1 MLESLYLEITK
12 REPKV
17 QKCEQG
23 VAFLN
28 AAKALYSL
36 STVSY
41 VAINIP
47 KSDQYLH
54 CLYSDSCIR
63 QKVTLAPLSTDSLRD
78 FGLLDGQ
85 QPIDWTTR
93 ERLCIELKLRD
104 PQCAAAPD
112 NVHAVSFCLAP
123 LRGET
128 ALFAASGAAKS
139 EDAPPTRA
147 SLVAEWRALAKY
159 FHSHILR
166 LNGHDTFESLLISAR
181 ELDCLKWTAAG
192 KTAWEASKILGISER
207 TVIFHLNAARKKLD
221 CATTTQA
228 VAKAVATQ
236 LISI

>member
-1 MLESLYLEITK
+1 MLEAFYLEITN

-23 VAFLN
+23 VAFLS

-36 STVSY
+36 SSVSY
-41 VAINIP
+41 IAINIP
-47 KSDQYLH
+47 KSGQYLH
-54 CLYSDSCIR
+54 CSYSDSCIR
-63 QKVTLAPLSTDSLRD
+63 QKLTLAPLAIERLRD
-78 FGLLDGQ
+78 LGLLDPQ
-85 QPIDWTTR
+85 QPVDWASR
-93 ERLCIELKLRD
+93 DRLRLEIRLMEQESGGTGNAR
-104 PQCAAAPD
+104 AA
-112 NVHAVSFCLAP
+112 SFNLAS

-128 ALFAASGAAKS
+128 ALFAAAGPANAD
-139 EDAPPTRA
+139 DAWPPVP
-147 SLVAEWRALAKY
+147 LVAEWRALGKY

-207 TVIFHLNAARKKLD
+207 TVIFHLNAVRKKMD

>member
-1 MLESLYLEITK
+1 MLEPFYLEITR

-17 QKCEQG
+17 QKCEHG

-28 AAKALYSL
+28 AAKALYGLNS
-36 STVSY
+36 VSY
-41 VAINIP
+41 IAINIP
-47 KSDQYLH
+47 KAGSSYLH
-54 CLYSDSCIR
+54 CSYSDTCIR
-63 QKVTLAPLSTDSLRD
+63 QKLTVAPLVTDRLRD
-78 FGLLDGQ
+78 IGLLDTQ
-85 QPIDWTTR
+85 QPVDWTAR
-93 ERLCIELKLRD
+93 ERLRLELEMKKSELGDVGSSR
-104 PQCAAAPD
+104 AF
-112 NVHAVSFCLAP
+112 SFNLSP

-128 ALFAASGAAKS
+128 AIFAAAGPLPD
-139 EDAPPTRA
+139 DATMSA
-147 SLVAEWRALAKY
+147 SLVSEWRALAKY

-166 LNGHDTFESLLISAR
+166 LNGFDTFESLLISAR

-192 KTAWEASKILGISER
+192 KTAWEASRILGVSER

>member
-1 MLESLYLEITK
+1 MLESFYLEITK

-47 KSDQYLH
+47 KSDRYLH

-63 QKVTLAPLSTDSLRD
+63 QKLTLAPLPTDTLRD
-78 FGLLDGQ
+78 FGLLDAQ

-93 ERLCIELKLRD
+93 ERLRIELKLRE
-104 PQCAAAPD
+104 PACSEAPAERTR
-112 NVHAVSFCLAP
+112 AVSFCLSP

-128 ALFAASGAAKS
+128 ALFAAAGTTAS
-139 EDAPPTRA
+139 EDPVPGA

-166 LNGHDTFESLLISAR
+166 LNGHDTFETLLISAR